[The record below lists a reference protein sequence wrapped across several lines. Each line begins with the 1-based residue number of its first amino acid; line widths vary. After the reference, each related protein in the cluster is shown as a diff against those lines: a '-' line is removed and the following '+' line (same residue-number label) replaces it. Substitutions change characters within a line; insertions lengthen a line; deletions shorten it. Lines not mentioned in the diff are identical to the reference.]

1 MKCLIIAAGKGSRL
15 RHMGDSKPLIPILG
29 VPLIERVIRTA
40 LKAGADDFYVTIGYQ
55 GDKVRVFLDHLAH
68 RLNIQITPILN
79 EDWEKENGLSV
90 LKAKGYLREPFL
102 LLMAD
107 HIIDESILVRLKNE
121 RITDGEVILAV
132 DYHGESRRLANIDDA
147 TKVVIKDNRIIEI
160 GKNVKDSDAFDTGI
174 FLCSLAIFSVLE
186 RSLENGDSS
195 LSGGIKVL
203 AQQGKARVFDIGDS
217 CWVDVDDEK
226 QLRRA
231 EKLLYQKLIKPSD
244 GLISRYINRRFSI
257 GVFTPLLLK
266 LHKGI
271 TPNQVSILS
280 FILGALSSLFFVIGN
295 AVTGAVLIQ
304 ISSIVDG
311 CDGEVAR
318 LKYMESRLGDFFDAV
333 LDRYA
338 DGFILLGILYY
349 LLTEIGSQR
358 ILGLYWSPP
367 VICVIVIFAIIGHL
381 MVSYTSAKAVVDFG
395 YRYRGR
401 WIAAGRGRDIR
412 LFQLFVGG
420 LMTYF
425 HPIFALLAVL
435 IIAVQTNAIVL
446 RRIFLSWN
454 WSRKGDFLIKGKIEA
469 VIFDFDGTV
478 ADTMPFLTELAV
490 KLMTE
495 NYNISRDE
503 AQKRYLESTGMDFAS
518 QIELIFPDHPSNHD
532 VVSRFE
538 SMKEKDILAHSVFPE
553 VVSAFKYFISK
564 KIKIFVCSSTR
575 REIVEECVKFH
586 KIEDFLEGF
595 FGYRAG
601 FGKGEQIAFIIQ
613 NYKLNPKEVL
623 FVGDSLKDIDFV
635 KDKETAFIG
644 IARMFQK
651 DDFERIGASSVGSLT
666 DLVRL
671 FEEHE
676 KYSNYFEGVR

>member
-15 RHMGDSKPLIPILG
+15 RGIGDCKPLIPILG
-29 VPLIERVIRTA
+29 ASLIERVVSTA
-40 LKAGADDFYVTIGYQ
+40 REAGVDDFYVTTGYQ
-55 GDKVRVFLDHLAH
+55 GERIRAFLDRLAD
-68 RLNIQITPILN
+68 RLEVHITHIVN
-79 EDWEKENGLSV
+79 EDWEKDNGLSV
-90 LKAKGYLREPFL
+90 LKAREYLREPFL

-107 HIIDESILVRLKNE
+107 HIIDESILVKLKNKK
-121 RITDGEVILAV
+121 ITDGEVLLAV
-132 DYHGESRRLANIDDA
+132 DYYVEANKSADMNDA
-147 TKVVIKDNRIIEI
+147 TKVLVKRNRITDI
-160 GKNVKDSDAFDTGI
+160 GKNIKISNAYDTGI
-174 FLCSLAIFSVLE
+174 FLCSTAIFSALE
-186 RSLENGDSS
+186 KGLENGDSS
-195 LSGGIKVL
+195 LSGGIRVL

-231 EKLLYQKLIKPSD
+231 EKLLYQNLIKPSD
-244 GLISRYINRRFSI
+244 GLIARYINRRFSI

-266 LHKGI
+266 LHPGI
-271 TPNQVSILS
+271 TPNQVSLLS
-280 FILGALSSLFFVIGN
+280 FILGALSGLFFMMGS
-295 AVTGAVLIQ
+295 ALAGAVLIQ
-304 ISSIVDG
+304 LSSIVDG

-318 LKYMESRLGDFFDAV
+318 LKYMESRLGDFLDAV

-358 ILGLYWSPP
+358 ILGLHWSPL
-367 VICVIVIFAIIGHL
+367 VISVIVIFAIIGHL

-425 HPIFALLAVL
+425 HPIFALLAVF

-454 WSRKGDFLIKGKIEA
+454 WSRKGHFLIKGKIEA

-495 NYNISRDE
+495 KYHISRHD
-503 AQKRYLESTGMDFAS
+503 AQKRYLENTGMDFAS
-518 QIELIFPDHPSNHD
+518 QIELIFPGHPSNHD

-538 SMKEKDILAHSVFPE
+538 SMREKDILAYPIFPE
-553 VVSAFKYFISK
+553 VVSAFKYFVSK
-564 KIKIFVCSSTR
+564 KVRIFVCSSTR
-575 REIVEECVKFH
+575 QEIVERYVRFY
-586 KIEDFLEGF
+586 KIENLLEGF
-595 FGYRAG
+595 LGYRAG
-601 FGKGEQIAFIIQ
+601 FGKGEQIAFIIR

-623 FVGDSLKDIDFV
+623 FVGDSLKDIDYV
-635 KDKETAFIG
+635 NDKETTFIG
-644 IARMFQK
+644 IARMFRK
-651 DDFERIGASSVGSLT
+651 DDFERIGASSAGSLT

-676 KYSNYFEGVR
+676 KYSNYFEEVR